1 MYYRLLLLLFFQSHK
16 HPFSRKGQVIELCV
30 YRIADR
36 ICHTGNYRNHSYF
49 SNSLSAVRPITVK
62 TLLIKIKMQICILR
76 AVHKGRNPVI
86 PEISIDNFSL
96 VIQKNSTSMIIKV
109 LEKGEKPGTTWTI
122 KGEPSLS
129 VELGDIAGEITTASI
144 TINRIPDIINAR
156 PGIITLADLRTRPV
170 YRHGEWGEF

>member
-1 MYYRLLLLLFFQSHK
+1 
-16 HPFSRKGQVIELCV
+16 
-30 YRIADR
+30 
-36 ICHTGNYRNHSYF
+36 
-49 SNSLSAVRPITVK
+49 
-62 TLLIKIKMQICILR
+62 
-76 AVHKGRNPVI
+76 
-86 PEISIDNFSL
+86 
-96 VIQKNSTSMIIKV
+96 MIIKV

-170 YRHGEWGEF
+170 YRHGEWGSSRYL